1 MPRLYACPIYRA
13 GTSKR
18 LAPSLRVRLLVGSSV
33 CGAEWVLDCE
43 GPGDGDEAALR
54 ALRFRLFVQSEQ
66 SEGRSMDSRKTAVAV
81 DRSLGP
87 SQLQDIADT

>member
-1 MPRLYACPIYRA
+1 
-13 GTSKR
+13 
-18 LAPSLRVRLLVGSSV
+18 VR
-33 CGAEWVLDCE
+33 GAEWVLDCE

-54 ALRFRLFVQSEQ
+54 ALRFRLFVQSE
-66 SEGRSMDSRKTAVAV
+66 GRSMDSRKTAVAV

>member
-13 GTSKR
+13 ATSKR
-18 LAPSLRVRLLVGSSV
+18 LVPSLRVRLLVGSSV
-33 CGAEWVLDCE
+33 RGAEWVLDCE

-54 ALRFRLFVQSEQ
+54 ALRFRLFVQSE
-66 SEGRSMDSRKTAVAV
+66 GRSMDSRKTAVAV